1 MRVLRSENPLQFI
14 FYYANT
20 RDKEYLDN
28 IIKDINPE
36 YIQFIDNLKTFE
48 LK

>member
-20 RDKEYLDN
+20 RGKEYLDN

-36 YIQFIDNLKTFE
+36 YIQFIDNLKTFK